1 VRAKTVANHLNIE
14 IMKDLLINNPLAFLW
29 LLCLAPIVIVET
41 TIAVTEAIR
50 RRRERKEI
58 YKPLKH

>member
-1 VRAKTVANHLNIE
+1 MTADTYAAIVLFA
-14 IMKDLLINNPLAFLW
+14 
-29 LLCLAPIVIVET
+29 LCLAPIVVVET
-41 TIAVTEAIR
+41 AIAITEAIR

>member
-1 VRAKTVANHLNIE
+1 MTAETTTALT
-14 IMKDLLINNPLAFLW
+14 LFA
-29 LLCLAPIVIVET
+29 LCLAPIVIVET